1 MNNESFESGAA
12 FIDGKFVPIASAK
25 ISVLDWGLLH
35 SDATYDV
42 VHVWNGAFF
51 RLADH
56 IQRFENGMARLHMKI
71 EHSAGDIADIVTQC
85 VRLTGLKEAYVEI
98 VCTRGVPPT
107 GSRDP
112 RDCVNRFFAF
122 AIPFSW
128 IANQKQRDQGLR
140 LHISQTQRIAP
151 ESVDPTV
158 KNYHWLDLTRGL
170 FDAYAHHQDTAVLV
184 DGRGNVVEGPGFNLF
199 ALTDKGLVTPC
210 VGVLEGI
217 TRQTV
222 IILARQM
229 DVDVLLQA
237 LSIEELRSAREVFI
251 TSTAGGVMPVCW
263 IDGVAVGNG
272 QVGKLTQQMT
282 ELYWE
287 AHKNPRYST
296 PAY

>member
-1 MNNESFESGAA
+1 MNNEIFESGAA
-12 FIDGKFVPIASAK
+12 FIDGVFVPIASAK

-42 VHVWNGAFF
+42 VHVWDGAFF

-56 IQRFENGMARLHMKI
+56 IKRFESGMARLHMNI
-71 EHSAGDIADIVTQC
+71 AHSANDIVDIVTQC

-98 VCTRGVPPT
+98 VCTRGVPPA

-128 IANQKQRDQGLR
+128 IANQQQREKGLR
-140 LHISQTQRIAP
+140 LHISQVQRIAP
-151 ESVDPTV
+151 ESVDPTI

-184 DGRGNVVEGPGFNLF
+184 DGQGNVVEGPGFNLF

-217 TRQTV
+217 TRQTA
-222 IILARQM
+222 ITLARQM
-229 DVDVLLQA
+229 DVEVLLRA
-237 LSIEELRSAREVFI
+237 LSIEELRGAHEVFI

-263 IDGVAVGNG
+263 IDGVAVGDG
-272 QVGKLTQQMT
+272 RVGVVTQQMT

-287 AHKNPRYST
+287 AHKDPRYCT

>member
-1 MNNESFESGAA
+1 MNNVSFKSGAA

-25 ISVLDWGLLH
+25 IPVLDWGLLH

-42 VHVWNGAFF
+42 VHVWDGAFF

-56 IQRFENGMARLHMKI
+56 IKRFENGMTRLHMKV
-71 EHSAGDIADIVTQC
+71 EHSASDITDIVTQC
-85 VRLTGLKEAYVEI
+85 VRLTGLREAYVEI
-98 VCTRGVPPT
+98 VCTRGVPPAW
-107 GSRDP
+107 SRDP

-128 IANQKQRDQGLR
+128 IANQQQRDQGLR
-140 LHISQTQRIAP
+140 LHISQVRRIAP

-184 DGRGNVVEGPGFNLF
+184 DGQGNVIEGPGFNLF
-199 ALTDKGLVTPC
+199 ALTDKGLVTPS

-222 IILARQM
+222 IALARQL
-229 DVDVLLQA
+229 DVEVLLRA
-237 LSIEELRSAREVFI
+237 LPIEELRSAREVFI

-263 IDGVAVGNG
+263 IDDVPVGDGRVGV
-272 QVGKLTQQMT
+272 LTHQIT

-287 AHKNPRYST
+287 AHKDPSYCT

>member
-1 MNNESFESGAA
+1 MNNKTFKSGAA
-12 FIDGKFVPIASAK
+12 FIDGVFVPIASAK

-42 VHVWNGAFF
+42 VHVWDGAFF
-51 RLADH
+51 RLTDH
-56 IQRFENGMARLHMKI
+56 IQRFESGMARLHMKI
-71 EHSAGDIADIVTQC
+71 PHSATDIVDIVTQC

-98 VCTRGVPPT
+98 VCTRGVPPV

-128 IANQKQRDQGLR
+128 IANQQQREKGLR
-140 LHISQTQRIAP
+140 LHISQVQRIAP
-151 ESVDPTV
+151 ESVDPTI

-184 DGRGNVVEGPGFNLF
+184 DGQGNVVEGPGFNLF

-210 VGVLEGI
+210 AGVLEGI
-217 TRQTV
+217 TRQTA
-222 IILARQM
+222 ITLARQM
-229 DVDVLLQA
+229 DVEVLLRA
-237 LSIEELRSAREVFI
+237 LSIEELRGAHEVFI

-263 IDGVAVGNG
+263 IDGVAVGDG
-272 QVGKLTQQMT
+272 RVGVVTQQMT
-282 ELYWE
+282 QLYWD
-287 AHKNPRYST
+287 AHKDPRYST
-296 PAY
+296 LAY